1 MMHYSSIG
9 SFCFFAL
16 FLGFWL
22 ATPILAETQGPN
34 SVKQESKGKDSELSN
49 SPQRKLPQR
58 PVPFAHFEESLK
70 NSEHWKTLSPE
81 EQEETLEN
89 IRLQRK
95 RFFQREVERQKQYR
109 SLLEDSERRSA
120 RPSRRNR
127 EPVE

>member
-1 MMHYSSIG
+1 MHDSSIRF
-9 SFCFFAL
+9 FCFSL
-16 FLGFWL
+16 IFLVFWL
-22 ATPILAETQGPN
+22 PSSILAETQDPN
-34 SVKQESKGKDSELSN
+34 SVNQESTGKDSELSN
-49 SPQRKLPQR
+49 SSDRKLPQR

-95 RFFQREVERQKQYR
+95 RFFQREVERQKQYK
-109 SLLEDSERRSA
+109 SLLEDSRKKGL

>member
-1 MMHYSSIG
+1 MHYSSIRF
-9 SFCFFAL
+9 FCFLSFT
-16 FLGFWL
+16 LGFWF
-22 ATPILAETQGPN
+22 ATPILAEAQDRN
-34 SVKQESKGKDSELSN
+34 SVKQESTEKDSESLS
-49 SPQRKLPQR
+49 SPERKLPQR

-109 SLLEDSERRSA
+109 SLLEDSEKKSSRS
-120 RPSRRNR
+120 SRRNR